1 MPQTLANEIK
11 HLRGHGGDLS
21 GLRNAFASVYVTE
34 TKPARHGVQRRRLL
48 VGTAAVAATPSPVLS
63 QERLRIGLTAVI
75 LADQAAF
82 LARWA
87 DYLSHRLDA
96 RVTFVSR
103 DQYQAVHDLLFNG
116 QIDAAWTCGYPFVRF
131 QSQLQ
136 LLAVPLYQGQPL
148 YQSYLI
154 RPTGA
159 ASIHRWEDLPGKV
172 FAYSDPLSNSGWLVA
187 QGEFARAG
195 IGQQDL
201 KRSFFAHGHR
211 NVAEAVAS
219 RLADAGAID
228 GYVWETMRL
237 QGMPGA
243 TQTEV
248 IWKSR
253 LHGFPPLVAATATG
267 PTRLDAL
274 RRSLLGM
281 PKDETGRALLK
292 SLNLD
297 GFIAGHPNI
306 FDSIRQLARR
316 VPGSGV
322 AA

>member
-1 MPQTLANEIK
+1 MK
-11 HLRGHGGDLS
+11 
-21 GLRNAFASVYVTE
+21 
-34 TKPARHGVQRRRLL
+34 RRRLL
-48 VGTAAVAATPSPVLS
+48 VGTAALATAPGLVLA

-82 LARWA
+82 LGRWA
-87 DYLSHRLDA
+87 EYLSQRVDA
-96 RVTFVSR
+96 RVTFASR
-103 DQYQAVHDLLFNG
+103 DQYQTVHDLLNNG

-136 LLAVPLYQGQPL
+136 LLAVPLYQRQPL

-154 RPTGA
+154 RPLGGEATVRGWA
-159 ASIHRWEDLPGKV
+159 DMAGKV

-187 QGEFARAG
+187 QGEFAAAH
-195 IGQQDL
+195 IDQKDL

-211 NVAEAVAS
+211 NVADAVAS
-219 RLADAGAID
+219 RLADAGSID

-243 TQTEV
+243 MQTEV

-253 LHGFPPLVAATATG
+253 LHGFPPLVAAASTE
-267 PTRLDAL
+267 PKRLDAL

-281 PKDETGRALLK
+281 PSDEVGRGLLK

-297 GFIAGHPNI
+297 GFIAGQPSI
-306 FDSIRQLARR
+306 FDSIRQLARS
-316 VPGSGV
+316 VPSSGV
-322 AA
+322 PA

>member
-1 MPQTLANEIK
+1 MA
-11 HLRGHGGDLS
+11 
-21 GLRNAFASVYVTE
+21 
-34 TKPARHGVQRRRLL
+34 
-48 VGTAAVAATPSPVLS
+48 GTAALVAAPRMALA
-63 QERLRIGLTAVI
+63 QQRLRIGLTAVI

-82 LARWA
+82 LARWS
-87 DYLSHRLDA
+87 DYLTQRLDA

-103 DQYQAVHDLLFNG
+103 DQYQAVHELLGNG

-131 QSQLQ
+131 QPQLQ
-136 LLAVPLYQGQPL
+136 LLAVPLYLGKPL

-154 RPTGA
+154 RPRDGGA
-159 ASIHRWEDLPGKV
+159 DAQQSSGEATVRGWADMAGKV

-187 QGEFARAG
+187 QGEFAAAG
-195 IGQQDL
+195 ISQKDL

-219 RLADAGAID
+219 RLADAGSID
-228 GYVWETMRL
+228 GYVWETMHL

-243 TQTEV
+243 MQTEV

-253 LHGFPPLVAATATG
+253 LHGFPPLVASAGTEPAK
-267 PTRLDAL
+267 LNAL
-274 RRSLLGM
+274 RRSVIGM
-281 PKDETGRALLK
+281 SGDEAGRSLLK

-297 GFIAGHPNI
+297 GFIAGQPSI
-306 FDSIRQLARR
+306 FDSIRQLARS

>member
-1 MPQTLANEIK
+1 MN
-11 HLRGHGGDLS
+11 
-21 GLRNAFASVYVTE
+21 
-34 TKPARHGVQRRRLL
+34 RRRLVAGAL
-48 VGTAAVAATPSPVLS
+48 VLGAAPRLALT

-87 DYLSHRLDA
+87 DYLSQRLDA
-96 RVTFVSR
+96 RVSFTSR
-103 DQYQAVHDLLFNG
+103 DQYQAVHEMLSNG

-131 QSQLQ
+131 ESQLQ
-136 LLAVPLYQGQPL
+136 LLAVPLYKGQPL

-154 RPTGA
+154 RPLGGEVTVRGWTDVA
-159 ASIHRWEDLPGKV
+159 GKV

-187 QGEFARAG
+187 QGELATVHLD
-195 IGQQDL
+195 QKDL

-211 NVAEAVAS
+211 NVADAVAS
-219 RLADAGAID
+219 RLADAGSID

-243 TQTEV
+243 IQTEV

-253 LHGFPPLVAATATG
+253 QHGFPPLVVPAGTEPAK
-267 PTRLDAL
+267 LEAL

-281 PKDETGRALLK
+281 PNDEAGRGLLK

-297 GFIAGHPNI
+297 GFIAGQPSI
-306 FDSIRQLARR
+306 FDSIRQLARS

-322 AA
+322 YS

>member
-1 MPQTLANEIK
+1 MN
-11 HLRGHGGDLS
+11 
-21 GLRNAFASVYVTE
+21 
-34 TKPARHGVQRRRLL
+34 RRRLL
-48 VGTAAVAATPSPVLS
+48 KGTAVLAAAPGLALA

-87 DYLSHRLDA
+87 EYLSQRLDT

-136 LLAVPLYQGQPL
+136 LVAVPLHQGQPT
-148 YQSYLI
+148 YRSYLI
-154 RPTGA
+154 RPLGDTTVPGWSA
-159 ASIHRWEDLPGKV
+159 LAGKV

-195 IGQQDL
+195 IGQRDL
-201 KRSFFAHGHR
+201 KRTFFAHGHR
-211 NVAEAVAS
+211 NVADAVAS
-219 RLADAGAID
+219 RLADAGSID

-237 QGMPGA
+237 QGMAGA
-243 TQTEV
+243 SQTEV
-248 IWKSR
+248 IWRSR
-253 LHGFPPLVAATATG
+253 PHGFPPLVAAAG
-267 PTRLDAL
+267 ADPVRVEAL
-274 RRSLLGM
+274 RRSLLDM
-281 PKDETGRALLK
+281 HKDDAGKALLK

-297 GFIAGHPNI
+297 GFIGGQVSL
-306 FDSIRQLARR
+306 FDSIRQLARS

-322 AA
+322 LA

>member
-1 MPQTLANEIK
+1 MK
-11 HLRGHGGDLS
+11 
-21 GLRNAFASVYVTE
+21 
-34 TKPARHGVQRRRLL
+34 RRRLIA
-48 VGTAAVAATPSPVLS
+48 GTAALTVAPGLAMAR
-63 QERLRIGLTAVI
+63 ERLRIGLTAVI

-87 DYLSHRLDA
+87 DYLSQRLDA

-116 QIDAAWTCGYPFVRF
+116 QIDAAWTCGFPFVRF

-154 RPTGA
+154 RP
-159 ASIHRWEDLPGKV
+159 ASTDVTVRSWADLPGRV

-187 QGEFARAG
+187 QGEFAHAG
-195 IGQQDL
+195 IGQKDL
-201 KRSFFAHGHR
+201 KRAFFAHGHR

-219 RLADAGAID
+219 RLADAGSID

-237 QGMPGA
+237 QGMSGA

-253 LHGFPPLVAATATG
+253 LHGFPPLVATTG
-267 PTRLDAL
+267 ADPASIEAL

-281 PKDETGRALLK
+281 PKDDTGRALLK

-297 GFIAGHPNI
+297 GFIAGRAGI
-306 FDSIRQLARR
+306 FDSIRQLARS
-316 VPGSGV
+316 VPSSGV
-322 AA
+322 SA